1 MCGLLSNAG
10 RIIFAVREWG
20 GGRFGIMKTL
30 LIVLETIASL
40 AMIVVVLL
48 QSGKEAGLSGALSGS
63 SDSYLS
69 KNKKG
74 GLDQILASSTKW
86 IAIVWVVLTLVL
98 SLV

>member
-1 MCGLLSNAG
+1 MRTFL
-10 RIIFAVREWG
+10 II
-20 GGRFGIMKTL
+20 
-30 LIVLETIASL
+30 LETLASL
-40 AMIVVVLL
+40 ALTVVVLM

-69 KNKKG
+69 KNEKG
-74 GLDQILASSTKW
+74 GLDQVLATSTKW

>member
-1 MCGLLSNAG
+1 
-10 RIIFAVREWG
+10 
-20 GGRFGIMKTL
+20 MKTV
-30 LIVLETIASL
+30 LIILEALASL
-40 AMIVVVLL
+40 ALTIVVLL

-98 SLV
+98 SLVH

>member
-1 MCGLLSNAG
+1 
-10 RIIFAVREWG
+10 
-20 GGRFGIMKTL
+20 MKMV
-30 LIVLETIASL
+30 LIVLEALASL
-40 AMIVVVLL
+40 ALTVVVLL

-86 IAIVWVVLTLVL
+86 IAIVWIVLTLVL

>member
-1 MCGLLSNAG
+1 MRTFL
-10 RIIFAVREWG
+10 IILEAV
-20 GGRFGIMKTL
+20 
-30 LIVLETIASL
+30 ASL
-40 AMIVVVLL
+40 ALTVVVLL

-74 GLDQILASSTKW
+74 GLDQILATSTKW